1 VSIILPK
8 TKVVC
13 TIGPASDTPQI
24 IRELISS
31 GMRIARLN
39 FSHGTHSDHGKKI
52 HTIRKIAE
60 DMGEPVAIL
69 QDLGGPKIRVGHI
82 PDPGVR
88 IEPGQDIILTTQTV
102 EGSKQRISVSY
113 PLLGEEVK
121 AGDRILLADGF
132 LELRVRSVNG
142 SEIHCKVITGGVLT
156 SHKGINL
163 PTGAIRMPSM
173 TDKDREDLHFGLGH
187 DVDYIALS
195 FVRTAADIRNI
206 KEIIYQENKN
216 TPVIAKIEKHEAID
230 HYEDILDAA
239 DAIMV
244 ARGDLGVEIPL
255 EEVPSIQKR
264 LIQKA
269 NDLGKPVITATQM
282 LRSMVDAPRPTRAEA
297 SDAANAVLDGTDA
310 VMLSEETATGNYPIQ
325 AVQYMIRIVA
335 EAEKEYP
342 HDRYLKMVPE
352 KEISDAVTYAVCV
365 LADHLDAAAILAPTQ
380 SGRTAGHLSRF
391 RPGQPII
398 AYTPN
403 PTTMRRLSLFRGI
416 YPRLIQNPNDTDDVI
431 EIVVKLLID
440 AGDLSEGDLAI
451 ITASQPV
458 WVADMTNMIRVKRMP
473 LTT

>member
-1 VSIILPK
+1 MSIILPK

-13 TIGPASDTPQI
+13 TIGPASDTPQT

-60 DMGEPVAIL
+60 DLGKPVAIL

-102 EGSKQRISVSY
+102 EGSKQCISVSY

-206 KEIIYQENKN
+206 KEIINQENKN

-269 NDLGKPVITATQM
+269 NALGKPVITATQM

-310 VMLSEETATGNYPIQ
+310 VMFSEETATGNYPIQ
-325 AVQYMIRIVA
+325 AVQYMIRILA

-352 KEISDAVTYAVCV
+352 KKV
-365 LADHLDAAAILAPTQ
+365 LMALLSNSCSRTENLPAMALHSIRQLLNIWEQESNGTDNLNLD
-380 SGRTAGHLSRF
+380 
-391 RPGQPII
+391 
-398 AYTPN
+398 
-403 PTTMRRLSLFRGI
+403 
-416 YPRLIQNPNDTDDVI
+416 V
-431 EIVVKLLID
+431 
-440 AGDLSEGDLAI
+440 SEGI
-451 ITASQPV
+451 G
-458 WVADMTNMIRVKRMP
+458 
-473 LTT
+473 